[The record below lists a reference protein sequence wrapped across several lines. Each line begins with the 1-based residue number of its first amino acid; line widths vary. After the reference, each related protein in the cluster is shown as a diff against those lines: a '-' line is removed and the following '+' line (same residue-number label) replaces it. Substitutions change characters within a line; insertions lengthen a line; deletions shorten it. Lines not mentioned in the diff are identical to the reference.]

1 MNNTTKIVTIRLTDE
16 IHKAL
21 KLKVLEK
28 DTTIQQYL
36 TELIRK
42 DLNIISE
49 KDEKMTK
56 ATLYDENNELCD
68 YTIDMRKIDDANLT
82 KDEKIVLEALLKIS
96 KMQNRR
102 ENNEE

>member
-49 KDEKMTK
+49 KDEKMAK
-56 ATLYDENNELCD
+56 ATLYDENNC
-68 YTIDMRKIDDANLT
+68 YVT
-82 KDEKIVLEALLKIS
+82 EKVLKNIF
-96 KMQNRR
+96 QNQITTV
-102 ENNEE
+102 